1 MIRVIAV
8 YRAEPDAAR
17 YEQHAELC
25 RRVPGSTFRHGKVL
39 RTLSG
44 EPELHYYDVLT
55 HNLAA
60 VAVVDVLAHFPAFP
74 VRNFDARYLVVQP
87 VRAQVRRVIAKR
99 GALAGEIG
107 IRVHRD
113 AAAEA
118 PHLRRRR
125 NRDE

>member
-44 EPELHYYDVLT
+44 EPELHYYAEFEFPDLESFQAVARSDE
-55 HNLAA
+55 LAA
-60 VAVVDVLAHFPAFP
+60 TG
-74 VRNFDARYLVVQP
+74 
-87 VRAQVRRVIAKR
+87 K
-99 GALAGEIG
+99 
-107 IRVHRD
+107 D
-113 AAAEA
+113 AAEMGIPHSVYLAEVS
-118 PHLRRRR
+118 
-125 NRDE
+125 